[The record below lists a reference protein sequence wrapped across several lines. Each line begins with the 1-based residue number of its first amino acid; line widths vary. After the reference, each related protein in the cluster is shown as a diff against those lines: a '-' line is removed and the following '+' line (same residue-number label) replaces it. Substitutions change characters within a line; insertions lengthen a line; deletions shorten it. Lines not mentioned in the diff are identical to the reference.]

1 MKTLTIAS
9 RESRLALWQAEH
21 IQIRLQNLYPDL
33 TVNILPM
40 TTQGDQILDKTLS
53 KIGGKGLFVKEL
65 ETALLDGRADIAV
78 HSAKDVPMV
87 LPAGFT
93 LAAICERED
102 ARDAF
107 VSNRYG
113 SLADLPE
120 GTVVG
125 TASLRREAQIR
136 ARFPHLQI
144 QPLRGN
150 VQTRLRK
157 LDEGEF
163 DAIIL
168 ASAGLIRLDLA
179 HRITGFI
186 DVLDSLPAP
195 GQGAL
200 AIEISAAARPDLLAI
215 LAPFN
220 HVSTAACVMAER
232 TLSRFLGG
240 SCQIPLGAY
249 ATEHDGM
256 VTLKGLVASIDGLT
270 VLKTEATA
278 PLNEVEALGA
288 QLAEQLRIQG
298 AQTIINDILKT
309 V

>member
-21 IQIRLQNLYPDL
+21 IQTRLQELYPDL

-107 VSNRYG
+107 VSNQYEA
-113 SLADLPE
+113 LADLPE
-120 GTVVG
+120 GAVVG

-136 ARFPHLQI
+136 ARFPYLQI
-144 QPLRGN
+144 KPLRGN

-179 HRITGFI
+179 HRITGLI
-186 DVLDSLPAP
+186 DVSDSLPAP

-200 AIEISAAARPDLLAI
+200 AIEISAARPDLLAV
-215 LAPFN
+215 LAPLN
-220 HVSTAACVMAER
+220 HASTAACVLAER

-249 ATEHDGM
+249 ATENEGM
-256 VTLKGLVASIDGLT
+256 VTLQGLVASVDGLT

-278 PLNEVEALGA
+278 PLKEAEALGA
-288 QLAEQLRIQG
+288 LLAEQLRVQG
-298 AQTIINDILKT
+298 AQTIIDDILKAI
-309 V
+309 

>member
-21 IQIRLQNLYPDL
+21 IQTRLQELYPDL

-107 VSNRYG
+107 VSNQYEA
-113 SLADLPE
+113 LADLPE
-120 GTVVG
+120 GAVVG

-136 ARFPHLQI
+136 ARFPYLQI
-144 QPLRGN
+144 KPLRGN

-179 HRITGFI
+179 HRITSFI
-186 DVLDSLPAP
+186 DVSDSLPAP

-200 AIEISAAARPDLLAI
+200 AIEISAARPDLLGV
-215 LAPFN
+215 LAPLN
-220 HVSTAACVMAER
+220 HASTAACVLAER

-249 ATEHDGM
+249 ATENEGM
-256 VTLKGLVASIDGLT
+256 VTLQGLVASVDGLT

-278 PLNEVEALGA
+278 PLKEAEALGA
-288 QLAEQLRIQG
+288 LLAEQLRVQG
-298 AQTIINDILKT
+298 AQTIIDDILKAI
-309 V
+309 

>member
-21 IQIRLQNLYPDL
+21 IQTRLHELYPDL

-87 LPAGFT
+87 LPMGFT

-107 VSNRYG
+107 VSNQYEA
-113 SLADLPE
+113 LADLPE
-120 GTVVG
+120 GAVVG

-144 QPLRGN
+144 KPLRGN

-186 DVLDSLPAP
+186 DVSDSLPAP

-200 AIEISAAARPDLLAI
+200 AIEISAARPDLLAV
-215 LAPFN
+215 LAPLN
-220 HVSTAACVMAER
+220 HASTAACVLAER

-249 ATEHDGM
+249 ATENDGM
-256 VTLKGLVASIDGLT
+256 VTLQGLVASVDGLT

-278 PLNEVEALGA
+278 PLKEAEALGA
-288 QLAEQLRIQG
+288 LLAEQLRVQG
-298 AQTIINDILKT
+298 AQTIIDDILKAI
-309 V
+309 

>member
-1 MKTLTIAS
+1 MKTLMIAS

-21 IQIRLQNLYPDL
+21 IQTRLQELYPDL

-87 LPAGFT
+87 LPEGFT

-113 SLADLPE
+113 ALADLPE
-120 GTVVG
+120 GAVVG

-168 ASAGLIRLDLA
+168 ASAGLIRLELA

-186 DVLDSLPAP
+186 DVAESLPAP

-200 AIEISAAARPDLLAI
+200 AIEISAARPDLLAV
-215 LAPFN
+215 LAPLN
-220 HVSTAACVMAER
+220 HASTAACVLAER

-249 ATEHDGM
+249 ATETDGL
-256 VTLKGLVASIDGLT
+256 VTLKGLVASVDGLT

-278 PLNEVEALGA
+278 PLKEAEALGA
-288 QLAEQLRIQG
+288 LLAEQLRVQG
-298 AQTIINDILKT
+298 AQTIIDDILKAI
-309 V
+309 

>member
-1 MKTLTIAS
+1 
-9 RESRLALWQAEH
+9 
-21 IQIRLQNLYPDL
+21 LYPDL

-93 LAAICERED
+93 LATICERED

-107 VSNRYG
+107 VSNQYEA
-113 SLADLPE
+113 LADLPE
-120 GTVVG
+120 GAVVG

-136 ARFPHLQI
+136 ARFPYLQI
-144 QPLRGN
+144 KPLRGN

-168 ASAGLIRLDLA
+168 ASAGLIRLELA

-186 DVLDSLPAP
+186 DVAESLPAP

-200 AIEISAAARPDLLAI
+200 AIEISAARPDLLAV
-215 LAPFN
+215 LAPLN
-220 HVSTAACVMAER
+220 HASTVACVLAER

-249 ATEHDGM
+249 ATENEGM
-256 VTLKGLVASIDGLT
+256 VTLQGLVASVDGLT

-278 PLNEVEALGA
+278 PLKEAEALGA
-288 QLAEQLRIQG
+288 LLAEQLRVQG
-298 AQTIINDILKT
+298 AQTIIDDILKAI
-309 V
+309 

>member
-21 IQIRLQNLYPDL
+21 IQTRLQELYPDL

-87 LPAGFT
+87 LPMGFT

-107 VSNRYG
+107 VSNQYEA
-113 SLADLPE
+113 LADLPE
-120 GTVVG
+120 GAVVG

-144 QPLRGN
+144 KPLRGN

-186 DVLDSLPAP
+186 DVSDSLPAP

-200 AIEISAAARPDLLAI
+200 AIEISAARSDLLAV
-215 LAPFN
+215 LAPLN
-220 HVSTAACVMAER
+220 HASTAACVLAER
-232 TLSRFLGG
+232 ALSRFLGG

-249 ATEHDGM
+249 ATENDGM
-256 VTLKGLVASIDGLT
+256 VILQGLVASVDGLT

-278 PLNEVEALGA
+278 PLKEAEALGEL
-288 QLAEQLRIQG
+288 LAEQLRAQG
-298 AQTIINDILKT
+298 AQTIIDDILKAI
-309 V
+309 

>member
-1 MKTLTIAS
+1 
-9 RESRLALWQAEH
+9 
-21 IQIRLQNLYPDL
+21 
-33 TVNILPM
+33 M

-87 LPAGFT
+87 LPEGFT

-113 SLADLPE
+113 ALADLPE
-120 GTVVG
+120 GAVVG

-168 ASAGLIRLDLA
+168 ASAGLIRLELA

-186 DVLDSLPAP
+186 DVAESLPAP

-200 AIEISAAARPDLLAI
+200 AIEISAARPDLLAV
-215 LAPFN
+215 LAPLN
-220 HVSTAACVMAER
+220 HASTAACVLAER

-249 ATEHDGM
+249 ATETDGL
-256 VTLKGLVASIDGLT
+256 VTLKGLVASVDGLT

-278 PLNEVEALGA
+278 PLKEAEALGA
-288 QLAEQLRIQG
+288 LLAEQLRVQG
-298 AQTIINDILKT
+298 AQTIIDDILKAI
-309 V
+309 

>member
-21 IQIRLQNLYPDL
+21 IQTRLQELYPDL

-87 LPAGFT
+87 LPMGFT

-107 VSNRYG
+107 VSNQYEA
-113 SLADLPE
+113 LADLPE
-120 GTVVG
+120 GAVVG

-144 QPLRGN
+144 KPLRGN

-186 DVLDSLPAP
+186 DVSDSLPAP

-200 AIEISAAARPDLLAI
+200 AIEISAARPDLLAV
-215 LAPFN
+215 LAPLN
-220 HVSTAACVMAER
+220 HASTAACVLAER

-249 ATEHDGM
+249 ATENDGM
-256 VTLKGLVASIDGLT
+256 VTLQGLVASVDGLT

-278 PLNEVEALGA
+278 PLKEAEALGA
-288 QLAEQLRIQG
+288 LLAEQLRVQG
-298 AQTIINDILKT
+298 AQTIIDDILKAI
-309 V
+309 

>member
-21 IQIRLQNLYPDL
+21 IQTRLQDLYPDL
-33 TVNILPM
+33 TVKILPM

-113 SLADLPE
+113 ALADLPE
-120 GTVVG
+120 GSVVG

-144 QPLRGN
+144 QALRGN

-186 DVLDSLPAP
+186 DVSDSLPAP

-200 AIEISAAARPDLLAI
+200 AIEISASRPDLLAV
-215 LAPFN
+215 LAPLN
-220 HVSTAACVMAER
+220 HASTAACVLAER

-249 ATEHDGM
+249 ATENDGM
-256 VTLKGLVASIDGLT
+256 VTLQGLVASVDGLT
-270 VLKTEATA
+270 VLKTEAAA
-278 PLNEVEALGA
+278 PLKEAEALGA

-298 AQTIINDILKT
+298 AQIVIDGILK
-309 V
+309 VV

>member
-21 IQIRLQNLYPDL
+21 IQTRLQELYPDL

-107 VSNRYG
+107 VSNQYEA
-113 SLADLPE
+113 LADLPE
-120 GTVVG
+120 GAVVG

-136 ARFPHLQI
+136 ARFPYLQI
-144 QPLRGN
+144 KPLRGN

-179 HRITGFI
+179 RRITSFI
-186 DVLDSLPAP
+186 DVSDSLPAP

-200 AIEISAAARPDLLAI
+200 AIEISAARPDLLAV
-215 LAPFN
+215 LAPLN
-220 HVSTAACVMAER
+220 HASTAACV
-232 TLSRFLGG
+232 
-240 SCQIPLGAY
+240 
-249 ATEHDGM
+249 
-256 VTLKGLVASIDGLT
+256 
-270 VLKTEATA
+270 
-278 PLNEVEALGA
+278 
-288 QLAEQLRIQG
+288 
-298 AQTIINDILKT
+298 
-309 V
+309 

>member
-21 IQIRLQNLYPDL
+21 IQTRLQELYPDL

-107 VSNRYG
+107 VSNQYEA
-113 SLADLPE
+113 LADLPE
-120 GTVVG
+120 GAVVG

-144 QPLRGN
+144 KPLRGN

-186 DVLDSLPAP
+186 DVSDSLPAP

-200 AIEISAAARPDLLAI
+200 AMEISAARSDLLAV
-215 LAPFN
+215 LAPLN
-220 HVSTAACVMAER
+220 HASTAACVLAER

-249 ATEHDGM
+249 ATENEGM
-256 VTLKGLVASIDGLT
+256 VTLQGLVASVDGLT

-278 PLNEVEALGA
+278 PLKEAEALGA
-288 QLAEQLRIQG
+288 LLAEQLRVQG
-298 AQTIINDILKT
+298 AQTIIDDILKAI
-309 V
+309 

>member
-21 IQIRLQNLYPDL
+21 IQTRLQELYPDL

-107 VSNRYG
+107 VSNQYEA
-113 SLADLPE
+113 LADLPE
-120 GTVVG
+120 GAVVG

-144 QPLRGN
+144 KPLRGN

-186 DVLDSLPAP
+186 DVSDSLPAP

-200 AIEISAAARPDLLAI
+200 AIEISAARPDLLAV
-215 LAPFN
+215 LAPLN
-220 HVSTAACVMAER
+220 HASTAACVFAER

-249 ATEHDGM
+249 ATENEGM
-256 VTLKGLVASIDGLT
+256 VTLQGLVASVDGLT

-278 PLNEVEALGA
+278 PLKEAEALGA
-288 QLAEQLRIQG
+288 LLAEQLRVQG
-298 AQTIINDILKT
+298 AQTIIDDILKAI
-309 V
+309 

>member
-21 IQIRLQNLYPDL
+21 IQTRLQELYPDL

-87 LPAGFT
+87 LPEGFT

-113 SLADLPE
+113 ALADLPE
-120 GTVVG
+120 GAVVG

-168 ASAGLIRLDLA
+168 ASAGLIRLELA

-186 DVLDSLPAP
+186 DVAESLPAP

-200 AIEISAAARPDLLAI
+200 AIEISAARPDLLAV
-215 LAPFN
+215 LAPLN
-220 HVSTAACVMAER
+220 HASTVACVLAER

-249 ATEHDGM
+249 ATETDGL
-256 VTLKGLVASIDGLT
+256 VTLKGLVASVDGLT

-278 PLNEVEALGA
+278 PLKEAEALGA
-288 QLAEQLRIQG
+288 LLAEQLRVQG
-298 AQTIINDILKT
+298 AQTIIDDILKAI
-309 V
+309 

>member
-21 IQIRLQNLYPDL
+21 IQTRLQELYPDL

-113 SLADLPE
+113 ALADLPE
-120 GTVVG
+120 GSVVG

-136 ARFPHLQI
+136 ARFPYLQI
-144 QPLRGN
+144 KPLRGN

-179 HRITGFI
+179 HRITSFI
-186 DVLDSLPAP
+186 DVSDSLPAP

-200 AIEISAAARPDLLAI
+200 AIEISAARPDLLAV
-215 LAPFN
+215 LAPLN
-220 HVSTAACVMAER
+220 HASTAACVLAER

-249 ATEHDGM
+249 ATETDGL
-256 VTLKGLVASIDGLT
+256 VTLKGLVASVDGLT

-278 PLNEVEALGA
+278 PLKEAEALGA
-288 QLAEQLRIQG
+288 QLAEQLRAQG
-298 AQTIINDILKT
+298 AQTIIDDILKA

>member
-21 IQIRLQNLYPDL
+21 IQTRLQELYPDL

-87 LPAGFT
+87 LPVGFT

-107 VSNRYG
+107 VSNQYEA
-113 SLADLPE
+113 LADLPE
-120 GTVVG
+120 GAVVG

-144 QPLRGN
+144 KPLRGN

-179 HRITGFI
+179 HRITGLI
-186 DVLDSLPAP
+186 DVSDSLPAP

-200 AIEISAAARPDLLAI
+200 AIEISAARPDLLAV
-215 LAPFN
+215 LAPLN
-220 HVSTAACVMAER
+220 HASTAACVLAER
-232 TLSRFLGG
+232 TLSRLLGG

-249 ATEHDGM
+249 ATENDGM
-256 VTLKGLVASIDGLT
+256 VTLQGLVASVDGLT

-278 PLNEVEALGA
+278 PLKEAEALGA
-288 QLAEQLRIQG
+288 LLAEQLRVQG
-298 AQTIINDILKT
+298 AQTIIDDILKAI
-309 V
+309 

>member
-21 IQIRLQNLYPDL
+21 IQTRLQELYPDL

-107 VSNRYG
+107 VSNQYEA
-113 SLADLPE
+113 LADLPE
-120 GTVVG
+120 GAVVG

-136 ARFPHLQI
+136 ARFPYLQI
-144 QPLRGN
+144 KPLRGN

-179 HRITGFI
+179 HRITGLI
-186 DVLDSLPAP
+186 DVSDSLPAP

-200 AIEISAAARPDLLAI
+200 AIEISAARPDLLAV
-215 LAPFN
+215 LAPLN
-220 HVSTAACVMAER
+220 HASTAACVLAER

-249 ATEHDGM
+249 ATETDGL
-256 VTLKGLVASIDGLT
+256 VTLKGLVASVDGLT

-278 PLNEVEALGA
+278 PLKEAEALGA
-288 QLAEQLRIQG
+288 LLAEQLRAQG
-298 AQTIINDILKT
+298 AQTIIDDILKAI
-309 V
+309 

>member
-21 IQIRLQNLYPDL
+21 IQTRLQDLYPDL
-33 TVNILPM
+33 TVKILPM

-65 ETALLDGRADIAV
+65 ETALLDGCADIAV

-113 SLADLPE
+113 ALADLPE
-120 GTVVG
+120 GSVVG

-144 QPLRGN
+144 QALRGN

-186 DVLDSLPAP
+186 DVSDSLPAP

-200 AIEISAAARPDLLAI
+200 AIEISASRPDLLAV
-215 LAPFN
+215 LAPLN
-220 HVSTAACVMAER
+220 HASTAACVLAER

-249 ATEHDGM
+249 ATENDGM
-256 VTLKGLVASIDGLT
+256 VTLQGLVASVDGLT
-270 VLKTEATA
+270 VLKTEAAA
-278 PLNEVEALGA
+278 PLKEAEALGA

-298 AQTIINDILKT
+298 AQIVIDGILK
-309 V
+309 VV